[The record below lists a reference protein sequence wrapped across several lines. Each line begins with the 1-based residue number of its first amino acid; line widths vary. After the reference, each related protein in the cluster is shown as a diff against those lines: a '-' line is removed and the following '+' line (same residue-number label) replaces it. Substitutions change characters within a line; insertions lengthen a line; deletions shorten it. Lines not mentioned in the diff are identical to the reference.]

1 MDHFRFRKESMHLAS
16 DDYGVADYEAI
27 MRMLE
32 MLTCWDC
39 VDVPNLA
46 GLELTTRRAQM
57 YEYLYVMESTDPG
70 PTPGADP
77 SDGDDKK
84 KRKSKGRGRGDGGKG
99 LLRFGFVDE
108 GAIFSGKS
116 RDHGHTMV
124 CPSLLEH
131 VGKEIEREVTV
142 LKQVRKAREE
152 RRAFRQ

>member
-1 MDHFRFRKESMHLAS
+1 MDHFRFWKESLHLAS
-16 DDYGVADYEAI
+16 DDHGVADYEAS

-32 MLTCWDC
+32 MLACWDC

-46 GLELTTRRAQM
+46 GIELAMRRAQM

-70 PTPGADP
+70 PAPVVEPPAE
-77 SDGDDKK
+77 GDKQKK
-84 KRKSKGRGRGDGGKG
+84 KGRGRGGGGKG

-108 GAIFSGKS
+108 GAIFTGTS
-116 RDHGHTMV
+116 RDHGHSMV
-124 CPSLLEH
+124 CPTLLEH